1 MLSLYVLFLMKQ
13 GFSAAWMSGKSQVA
27 LRIKNSGTH
36 KVGENNSNIF
46 YI

>member
-1 MLSLYVLFLMKQ
+1 MKQ
-13 GFSAAWMSGKSQVA
+13 GFSVTWMFGKSQVA

-36 KVGENNSNIF
+36 KVGENNSNIL